1 MANNRFRMFDSAD
14 SAGLWFDIFNG
25 VLLLGAF
32 FVLVGTWGTIKTS
45 AIKERFADERTAAN
59 EAETKRA
66 IADSDAAKEATAK
79 ADLRI
84 AELSTQA
91 EGLRKDTAQ
100 ANARALEAQVALETF
115 KAPRALSPEQQAAIS
130 EKIKPFAGQEYA
142 FAVSPTIDALSLME
156 EIDTALQG
164 AGWVRVAP
172 LGAVVVGGA
181 AVAYFKSSG
190 VRVQVAKSRNADIGP
205 VATLLAEALTDQGIV
220 AASAMSPDV
229 DVRPTAMQIVIG
241 IKPQ

>member
-1 MANNRFRMFDSAD
+1 MFDSAD

-66 IADSDAAKEATAK
+66 IADSDGAKEATAK

-91 EGLRKDTAQ
+91 EVLRKDTAE
-100 ANARALEAQVALETF
+100 ANVRAAEAQLELAQF
-115 KAPRALSPEQQAAIS
+115 RAPRKLDSWQIERIS
-130 EKIKPFAGQEYA
+130 
-142 FAVSPTIDALSLME
+142 
-156 EIDTALQG
+156 
-164 AGWVRVAP
+164 R
-172 LGAVVVGGA
+172 
-181 AVAYFKSSG
+181 
-190 VRVQVAKSRNADIGP
+190 
-205 VATLLAEALTDQGIV
+205 IV
-220 AASAMSPDV
+220 AAFPGTPFDV
-229 DVRPTAMQIVIG
+229 GVTLESEPQNFASQIGALLEASGWVWKDRNNTPGLAINLGKHQAGMVNGGPAFGIEIDISKDKDWKGAVLALGNALIAEG
-241 IKPQ
+241 IKPVMNEASDGSASPDAVHIYVGSKR